1 MVTKNNLMRSIL
13 SIIALFSCCTLA
25 AQEYIPTYGREL
37 PRGEVIAYPTA
48 QEAAAASAGDTRYFT
63 RLADWTQK
71 DNVFSTEFTVPF
83 AWANRQVFFHLGWA
97 SADYEVR
104 VNGKTVAYD
113 SDCSTPAEFNLTR
126 HAKEG
131 RNTLEV
137 ILSSPSKVER
147 LESWKNDASPAIG
160 AAWVMSQPTLR
171 VRDVL
176 TKSWRSSEENDKVM
190 AEIALVVKTESLNPR
205 TSRIHYELLTPAGS
219 NAAIGYKDV
228 TLDMRREDTVR
239 FLARIPDSMLWN
251 PGRPTQ
257 YTLRVKTQHE
267 GRYMEYIEVPLG
279 FRTVEVQNGQLA
291 VNGTPVTLRTREVP
305 AHASADE
312 IAALRGQGYNTLKLL
327 PGPVSP
333 TLYGTCDTLGM
344 YVIVQAP
351 IDTRSSG
358 ESRRIGG
365 NPSNAPEWLGA
376 YVERT
381 ADSYHASKRH
391 PSVIAFSLATQS
403 ANGINL
409 YESYLDMKKSGDPRP
424 FIYPDA
430 AGEWNSDKL
439 EMQ

>member
-1 MVTKNNLMRSIL
+1 MRSIL
-13 SIIALFSCCTLA
+13 SIITLFSCCTLA

-126 HAKEG
+126 HAQEG
-131 RNTLEV
+131 RNTLEIV
-137 ILSSPSKVER
+137 VSAPSQVAR
-147 LESWKNDASPAIG
+147 LESWKSDPAPAIG
-160 AAWVMSQPTLR
+160 PAWVMSQPTLR

-291 VNGTPVTLRTREVP
+291 VNGTPVTLRTREIP
-305 AHASADE
+305 AQASADE

-327 PGPVSP
+327 PGSVSP
-333 TLYGTCDTLGM
+333 TLYDTCDTLGM

-439 EMQ
+439 KMQ

>member
-1 MVTKNNLMRSIL
+1 MRSIL

-48 QEAAAASAGDTRYFT
+48 QEAAAAFAGDTRYFT

-71 DNVFSTEFTVPF
+71 GNVFSTEFTVPF

-104 VNGKTVAYD
+104 VNGKAVAYD
-113 SDCSTPAEFNLTR
+113 SDCSAPAEFNLTR
-126 HAKEG
+126 HAQEG
-131 RNTLEV
+131 RNTLEIV
-137 ILSSPSKVER
+137 VSAPSQVAR
-147 LESWKNDASPAIG
+147 LESWKSDPAPAIG
-160 AAWVMSQPTLR
+160 PAWVMSQPTLR
-171 VRDVL
+171 IRDIL
-176 TKSWRSSEENDKVM
+176 TKTWRSTEEGDNVM
-190 AEIALVVKTESLNPR
+190 AEVGLVVKSEALNPR
-205 TSRIHYELLTPAGS
+205 TSRVHYELLSPAGKTS
-219 NAAIGYKDV
+219 ATGYKDIK
-228 TLDMRREDTVR
+228 LNMRGEDTLR
-239 FLARIPDSMLWN
+239 FLARIPDSLLWS
-251 PGRPTQ
+251 PEKTTRF
-257 YTLRVKTQHE
+257 TLRVKTQHE

>member
-1 MVTKNNLMRSIL
+1 MRPIL

-25 AQEYIPTYGREL
+25 AQEYVPTYGREL
-37 PRGEVIAYPTA
+37 TRGELIAYPTV
-48 QEAAAASAGDTRYFT
+48 QEAAAATEADTRYFT
-63 RLADWTQK
+63 RLADWSQQ

-104 VNGKTVAYD
+104 VNGKPVAYD
-113 SDCSTPAEFNLTR
+113 SDCNIPAEFNLTR
-126 HAKEG
+126 HAQEG
-131 RNTLEV
+131 RNTLEIV
-137 ILSSPSKVER
+137 VSAPSRVAR
-147 LESWKNDASPAIG
+147 LESWKGDPAPAIG
-160 AAWVMSQPTLR
+160 PAWVMSQPTLR

-176 TKSWRSSEENDKVM
+176 TKSWRSSEENDVVT
-190 AEIALVVKTESLNPR
+190 AEVALVVKTESLNPR

-228 TLDMRREDTVR
+228 TLDMRGEDTVR

-267 GRYMEYIEVPLG
+267 GRYVEYIELPLG
-279 FRTVEVQNGQLA
+279 FRTVELRNGRLA
-291 VNGTPVTLRTREVP
+291 VNGTPVSLRVREVP
-305 AHASADE
+305 SQFTAQE
-312 IAALRGQGYNTLKLL
+312 IADVRGEGFNTLKLL

-333 TLYGTCDTLGM
+333 TLYAVCDTMGM
-344 YVIVQAP
+344 YVIPQAP

-365 NPSNAPEWLGA
+365 NPSNDPAWQGA
-376 YVERT
+376 YIERT
-381 ADSYHASKRH
+381 EDSYHASKRH
-391 PSVIAFSLATQS
+391 PSVIAFSLATKS

-409 YESYLDMKKSGDPRP
+409 YKSYLNMKKFGDTRP

-430 AGEWNSDKL
+430 AGEWNSDGLRL
-439 EMQ
+439 E

>member
-1 MVTKNNLMRSIL
+1 MRSIL

-97 SADYEVR
+97 STDYEVR

-113 SDCSTPAEFNLTR
+113 SDCITPAEFNLTR
-126 HAKEG
+126 HAQEG
-131 RNTLEV
+131 RNTLEIV
-137 ILSSPSKVER
+137 VSAPSQVAR
-147 LESWKNDASPAIG
+147 LESWKSDPAPAIG
-160 AAWVMSQPTLR
+160 PAWVMSQPTLR

-267 GRYMEYIEVPLG
+267 GRYTEYIELPLG
-279 FRTVEVQNGQLA
+279 FRTVELHNGQLA
-291 VNGTPVTLRTREVP
+291 VNGNPVALRTREVP
-305 AHASADE
+305 PHFPAEE
-312 IAALRGQGYNTLKLL
+312 IAKLREQGFNTLRLL

-333 TLYGTCDTLGM
+333 TLYAVCDTMGM
-344 YVIVQAP
+344 YVIPQAP

-365 NPSNAPEWLGA
+365 NPSNDPAWQGA
-376 YVERT
+376 YVER
-381 ADSYHASKRH
+381 AENSYHTSKRH
-391 PSVIAFSLATQS
+391 PSVIAFSLATKS

-409 YESYLDMKKSGDPRP
+409 YESYLNMKKFGDTRP
-424 FIYPDA
+424 FIYPDV
-430 AGEWNSDKL
+430 AGEWNSDGLKL
-439 EMQ
+439 E